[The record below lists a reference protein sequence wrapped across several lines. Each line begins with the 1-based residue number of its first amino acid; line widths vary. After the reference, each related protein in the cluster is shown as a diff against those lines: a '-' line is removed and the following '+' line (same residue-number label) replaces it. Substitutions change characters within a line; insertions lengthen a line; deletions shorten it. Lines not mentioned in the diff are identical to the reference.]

1 MVPVVLL
8 TGFLGSG
15 KTTLLNRLLSARAED
30 AGRMAVIVNEFGDVG
45 VDGDLLPKGMSHQVE
60 LPGGCLCCV
69 LNEALDSTLLGL
81 LDSEPDLALV
91 VIETTGVAEPAPI
104 AWSLERE
111 PLSQRVRLAAVVTV
125 VDALSHAAHRAFTHA
140 VDLQVEYADLLV
152 LSKLD
157 LVEGGRAPESLV
169 AELREANAR
178 APVLVSRPER
188 VAELIWAS
196 LNDPAHTPDGHTGS
210 RVGPAAQH
218 AHEEGS
224 AVHGHETVF
233 DSVSLTI
240 EHTLDFEELEALL
253 EELPANYVRIKG
265 IACVIDQS
273 TGSAEPHFV
282 AFHRVGSR
290 VSRERLSHPAPTRMV
305 AIGSNIDRL
314 RLAACLDAA
323 VVI

>member
-15 KTTLLNRLLSARAED
+15 KTTLLNRLLDARAGD

-45 VDGDLLPKGMSHQVE
+45 VDGDLLPKGMSRQVE

-69 LNEALDSTLLGL
+69 LNESLDETIQGL
-81 LDSEPDLALV
+81 LSAEPDLSLV

-104 AWSLERE
+104 TWSLERE
-111 PLSQRVRLAAVVTV
+111 PLEARVRLAAVVTV
-125 VDALSHAAHRAFTHA
+125 VDALSHAEHRAFTHA
-140 VDLQVEYADLLV
+140 VDLQVEYADLIV

-157 LVEGGRAPESLV
+157 LLDDGRAPESLV

-178 APVLVSRPER
+178 APVLASRPER

-196 LNDPAHTPDGHTGS
+196 LNDPPHVSDGRAVS
-210 RVGPAAQH
+210 RAGVEARH
-218 AHEEGS
+218 AHAETS
-224 AVHGHETVF
+224 AVHPHEIVF

-240 EHTLDFEELEALL
+240 EHTLDFEELEVLL

-265 IACVIDQS
+265 IARVIDES
-273 TGSAEPHFV
+273 TGSAEPHYV

-290 VSRERLSHPAPTRMV
+290 VSREPLSHPAPTRMV
-305 AIGSNIDRL
+305 AIGPNIDRL